1 MAGADDRVTAH
12 AGRFLADITLTTRGD
27 DHLAAALF
35 ERALEAA
42 RRIGEPFVLSR
53 TLLMAGWVPYRRK
66 RMDEAEAMFR
76 EALTVARGGQRAD
89 PWAEVRSLVAIASV
103 WSLHASEEDALA
115 MGEEALAIAERS
127 GQPFTTAIAHQ
138 GVGASL
144 RRLLR
149 LDEALEHAELAVRG
163 LRELG
168 ARWELASA
176 LGERG
181 VIHRLAGRPE
191 DAEADLREAVVLCR
205 DLKER
210 SLVSWTIA
218 ELARTLVVRGD
229 PAAARA
235 ALDDPLARSAEAGP
249 GSATALLVAES
260 AVAVAEGD
268 REVGLAKALA
278 AIEAEDGDRRL
289 PNPYAAQ
296 VWWTGSLFGPAEAGG
311 GDAVEEAREILE
323 RNGWRQALREP
334 ELVPLNG

>member
-1 MAGADDRVTAH
+1 
-12 AGRFLADITLTTRGD
+12 
-27 DHLAAALF
+27 
-35 ERALEAA
+35 
-42 RRIGEPFVLSR
+42 
-53 TLLMAGWVPYRRK
+53 
-66 RMDEAEAMFR
+66 MFR

-191 DAEADLREAVVLCR
+191 DAETDLREAVVLCR

-218 ELARTLVVRGD
+218 ELARTLVARGD

-235 ALDDPLARSAEAGP
+235 TLDDPLARSAEAEP

-268 REVGLAKALA
+268 REAGLAKALA
-278 AIEAEDGDRRL
+278 ADRGGGRRSTAAEPLRGTGLVDGIAVRPCGGGRRRCRRAGSRDL
-289 PNPYAAQ
+289 GAQ
-296 VWWTGSLFGPAEAGG
+296 RMASGTPGTRAPSPERLTARGWLHPAGG
-311 GDAVEEAREILE
+311 RGNLSQPE
-323 RNGWRQALREP
+323 RPSFLLAAP
-334 ELVPLNG
+334 VPIGNA